1 MTKHWL
7 IGGLL
12 ALACAA
18 GAAGPE
24 EDAFL
29 RPVGQPPVAKA
40 QRRQGGE
47 SLPPLP
53 LPATPLRRSEQ
64 KHPPAPTTLI
74 GKVIWGGYLDYTWPN
89 GVVSRVFDWNMV
101 PADAQQLLR
110 HLKGRSGLEYQ
121 AVTLDLGM
129 LSGDPAEVPVLLFSG
144 GRSISFTPGER
155 ARLRKYL
162 LDGGMVWF
170 DSVAGSPFFSR
181 SAAGEMR
188 KILPEAPLRRVP
200 ADHPVFHLAKS
211 LVAGETNRSKAQP
224 FELEGVF
231 LGPRL
236 AAVISPVGLGCGWD
250 NARPELI
257 ADARYYK
264 PAAAVDLGVNLALYA
279 VGWFDS
285 ARRYAAGES
294 EAEPGTANP
303 EQVPFAQLVTDGFW
317 NSDPGSGDR
326 FLRYLGR
333 NLKVNTSGSVSYV
346 NVDRAELSDY
356 PFLFLN
362 GLGDFTLEKPALE
375 KLRRYLDDGGF
386 LLVNNTM
393 GLAEFDGAARRFIA
407 RLYPEKKLGR
417 IPADHVLFTHGP
429 YKFAD
434 SGFTAEAAAR
444 YPGETFPLLYG
455 VSDGDRL
462 ALVYSPVDLA
472 GGWQQVPRPGSV
484 MYLSS
489 VAGRLGGTIVT
500 YFLTH

>member
-1 MTKHWL
+1 M
-7 IGGLL
+7 
-12 ALACAA
+12 
-18 GAAGPE
+18 P
-24 EDAFL
+24 
-29 RPVGQPPVAKA
+29 
-40 QRRQGGE
+40 
-47 SLPPLP
+47 LPPLP

-326 FLRYLGR
+326 FLRWKNCAATSTTAASCWSTIRWGWRNSTGR
-333 NLKVNTSGSVSYV
+333 RAGSSRGSTRKRSSDAFRRTTCCSLTGRTSSPIPVS
-346 NVDRAELSDY
+346 
-356 PFLFLN
+356 
-362 GLGDFTLEKPALE
+362 
-375 KLRRYLDDGGF
+375 RR
-386 LLVNNTM
+386 
-393 GLAEFDGAARRFIA
+393 RR
-407 RLYPEKKLGR
+407 RR
-417 IPADHVLFTHGP
+417 VIPAKHFRCC
-429 YKFAD
+429 
-434 SGFTAEAAAR
+434 TA
-444 YPGETFPLLYG
+444 
-455 VSDGDRL
+455 
-462 ALVYSPVDLA
+462 SPTATGWRWSIRRSTLRGA
-472 GGWQQVPRPGSV
+472 GSRCRVPAV
-484 MYLSS
+484 
-489 VAGRLGGTIVT
+489 
-500 YFLTH
+500 